1 MHNVDTVLQRNDRL
15 NPAIGFLDIAQRFQ
29 RERLGLGWRDR
40 LRTGLGGERE
50 HDAHRLL
57 GLVRMPGAS
66 SLGLAPALGRG
77 S

>member
-1 MHNVDTVLQRNDRL
+1 MGWDSRPTESGGLAGGGNVFATSRL
-15 NPAIGFLDIAQRFQ
+15 TGEGAGTS
-29 RERLGLGWRDR
+29 GCRDR
-40 LRTGLGGERE
+40 LRRGLGGERE

-57 GLVRMPGAS
+57 RLVRIPCAS